1 MKPLFKVRCS
11 SLSVIMTDPKVKSA
25 VLSEGA
31 KTYLEGVAKELVYGY
46 TYRPTAKYMEKGKI
60 VEDQA
65 IALYNSV
72 FFTNHTKNTERR
84 ETDYLTGECDIFTG
98 SKIIDIKSA
107 WSLHTFPA
115 TAAMGACKEYEWQMR
130 GYMKLWDVD
139 QAEVA
144 YCLVNTPDEL
154 VGYEDPDL
162 HYVDHIDEVLRITR
176 VQYTRDRELEEK
188 MEARALAAQQ
198 YVIEAMQRIGEEHQ
212 G

>member
-11 SLSVIMTDPKVKSA
+11 SLSTIMTDPKTKGA

-46 TYRPTAKYMEKGKI
+46 TYCPTAKYMEKGTL
-60 VEDQA
+60 VEDQS

-72 FFTNHTKNTERR
+72 FFTNYSKNTERR
-84 ETDYLTGECDIFTG
+84 ETDFLTGECDIFTG

-115 TAAMGACKEYEWQMR
+115 TAAMGASKEYEWQMR

-139 QAEVA
+139 EAEVA

-176 VQYTRDRELEEK
+176 VQYIRDRELEDK

>member
-11 SLSVIMTDPKVKSA
+11 SLSTIMTDPKTKGA

-46 TYRPTAKYMEKGKI
+46 TYCPTAKYMEKGTL
-60 VEDQA
+60 VEDQS

-84 ETDYLTGECDIFTG
+84 ETEFLTGECDIFTG

-107 WSLHTFPA
+107 WSLYTFPA
-115 TAAMGACKEYEWQMR
+115 TAAMGASKEYEWQMR
-130 GYMKLWDVD
+130 GYMRLWDVD
-139 QAEVA
+139 EAEVA

-176 VQYTRDRELEEK
+176 VQYTRDRELEDK

>member
-11 SLSVIMTDPKVKSA
+11 SLSAIMTDPKTKGA

-46 TYRPTAKYMEKGKI
+46 TYSPTTKYTEKGQL

-72 FFTNHTKNTERR
+72 FFTNHAKNTERR
-84 ETDYLTGECDIFTG
+84 ELDYLTGECDIFTG
-98 SKIIDIKSA
+98 TKIIDIKSA

-115 TAAMGACKEYEWQMR
+115 TAAMGASKDYEWQMR

-139 QAEVA
+139 EAEIA

-188 MEARALAAQQ
+188 MEARARAAQE
-198 YVIEAMQRIGEEHQ
+198 YVIDAMQRIAAEHQ

>member
-11 SLSVIMTDPKVKSA
+11 SLSLIMTDPKVKSA

-46 TYRPTAKYMEKGKI
+46 THSPTAKYMEKGKI

-65 IALYNSV
+65 ISLYNSV

-84 ETDYLTGECDIFTG
+84 ETEYLTGECDIFTG
-98 SKIIDIKSA
+98 AKIIDIKSA

-139 QAEVA
+139 EAEVA

-162 HYVDHIDEVLRITR
+162 HYVDRIDEVLRITR

>member
-1 MKPLFKVRCS
+1 
-11 SLSVIMTDPKVKSA
+11 MTDPKVKSA

>member
-11 SLSVIMTDPKVKSA
+11 SLSTIMTDPKTKGA

-46 TYRPTAKYMEKGKI
+46 TYCPTAKYMEKGTL
-60 VEDQA
+60 VEDQS

-72 FFTNHTKNTERR
+72 FFTNYVKNTERR
-84 ETDYLTGECDIFTG
+84 ETDFLTGECDIFTG

-115 TAAMGACKEYEWQMR
+115 TAAMGASKEYEWQMR
-130 GYMKLWDVD
+130 GYMRLWDVD
-139 QAEVA
+139 EAEVA

-176 VQYTRDRELEEK
+176 VQYTRDRELEDK

>member
-1 MKPLFKVRCS
+1 
-11 SLSVIMTDPKVKSA
+11 MTDPKVKSA

-31 KTYLEGVAKELVYGY
+31 KTYLETVAKELVYGY
-46 TYRPTAKYMEKGKI
+46 TYSPTAKYMEKGQL
-60 VEDQA
+60 VEEQS

-72 FFTNHTKNTERR
+72 FFTSYAKNTERR
-84 ETDYLTGECDIFTG
+84 EIDFLTGECDIFTG

-115 TAAMGACKEYEWQMR
+115 TAAMGASKDYEWQMR

-139 QAEVA
+139 EAEIA

-176 VQYTRDRELEEK
+176 VQYTRDKDLEEK
-188 MEARALAAQQ
+188 MEARARAAQK
-198 YVIEAMQRIGEEHQ
+198 YVKEAMQRIAAEHQ

>member
-11 SLSVIMTDPKVKSA
+11 SLSTIMTDLKTKGA

-31 KTYLEGVAKELVYGY
+31 KTYLESVAKELVYGY
-46 TYRPTAKYMEKGKI
+46 TYSPTAKYMEKGKI

-84 ETDYLTGECDIFTG
+84 ETEYLTGECDIFTG

-139 QAEVA
+139 EAEVA

>member
-46 TYRPTAKYMEKGKI
+46 TYNPTAKYMEKGKI

-84 ETDYLTGECDIFTG
+84 ELDYLTGECDIFTG

-139 QAEVA
+139 EAEVA

-154 VGYEDPDL
+154 VGYEDADL

-188 MEARALAAQQ
+188 METRARAAQE
-198 YVIEAMQRIGEEHQ
+198 YVIEAMQRIAAEHQ

>member
-11 SLSVIMTDPKVKSA
+11 SLSTIMTDPKTKGA

-46 TYRPTAKYMEKGKI
+46 TYCPTAKYMEKGTL
-60 VEDQA
+60 VEDQS

-72 FFTNHTKNTERR
+72 FFTNYTKNTERR
-84 ETDYLTGECDIFTG
+84 ETDFLTGECDIFTG

-115 TAAMGACKEYEWQMR
+115 TAAMGASKEYEWQMR
-130 GYMKLWDVD
+130 GYMRLWDVD
-139 QAEVA
+139 EAEVA

-176 VQYTRDRELEEK
+176 VQYTRDRELEDK

>member
-1 MKPLFKVRCS
+1 
-11 SLSVIMTDPKVKSA
+11 MTDPKTKGA

-46 TYRPTAKYMEKGKI
+46 TYCPTAKYMEKGTL
-60 VEDQA
+60 VEDQS

-72 FFTNHTKNTERR
+72 FFTNYVKNTERR
-84 ETDYLTGECDIFTG
+84 ETDFLTGECDIFTG

-115 TAAMGACKEYEWQMR
+115 TAAMGASKEYEWQMR
-130 GYMKLWDVD
+130 GYMRLWDVD
-139 QAEVA
+139 EAEVA

-176 VQYTRDRELEEK
+176 VQYTRDRELEDK

>member
-11 SLSVIMTDPKVKSA
+11 SLSTIMTDPKTKGA

-46 TYRPTAKYMEKGKI
+46 TYCPTAKYMEKGTL
-60 VEDQA
+60 VEDQS

-84 ETDYLTGECDIFTG
+84 ETEFLTGECDIFTG

-115 TAAMGACKEYEWQMR
+115 TAAMGASKEYEWQMR
-130 GYMKLWDVD
+130 GYMRLWDVD
-139 QAEVA
+139 EAEVA

-176 VQYTRDRELEEK
+176 VQYTRDRELEDK

-198 YVIEAMQRIGEEHQ
+198 YVIEAMQRIGEEHK

>member
-11 SLSVIMTDPKVKSA
+11 SLSTIMTDPKTKGA

-46 TYRPTAKYMEKGKI
+46 TYCPTAKYMEKGTL
-60 VEDQA
+60 VEDQS

-72 FFTNHTKNTERR
+72 FFTNYTKNTERR
-84 ETDYLTGECDIFTG
+84 ETDFLTGECDIFTG

-115 TAAMGACKEYEWQMR
+115 TAAMGASKEYEWQMR
-130 GYMKLWDVD
+130 GYMRLWDVD
-139 QAEVA
+139 EAEVA

-162 HYVDHIDEVLRITR
+162 HYVDHIDEVLRVTR
-176 VQYTRDRELEEK
+176 VQYTRDRELEDK

>member
-1 MKPLFKVRCS
+1 VKPLFKVRCS
-11 SLSVIMTDPKVKSA
+11 SLSTIMTDPKTKGA

-46 TYRPTAKYMEKGKI
+46 TYCPTAKYMEKGTL
-60 VEDQA
+60 VEDQS

-72 FFTNHTKNTERR
+72 FFTNYTKNTERR
-84 ETDYLTGECDIFTG
+84 ETDFLTGECDIFTG

-115 TAAMGACKEYEWQMR
+115 TAAMGASKEYEWQMR

-139 QAEVA
+139 EAEVA

-162 HYVDHIDEVLRITR
+162 HYVDHIDEVLRVTR
-176 VQYTRDRELEEK
+176 VQYTRDRELEDK
-188 MEARALAAQQ
+188 MEARALAAQK

>member
-11 SLSVIMTDPKVKSA
+11 SLSLIMTDSKVKSA

-46 TYRPTAKYMEKGKI
+46 TYSPTAKYMEKGQL
-60 VEDQA
+60 VEEQS

-72 FFTNHTKNTERR
+72 FFTSYAKNTERR
-84 ETDYLTGECDIFTG
+84 ETDFLTGECDIFTG

-115 TAAMGACKEYEWQMR
+115 TAAMGASKDYEWQMR

-139 QAEVA
+139 EAEVA

-176 VQYTRDRELEEK
+176 VRYTRDRELEEK
-188 MEARALAAQQ
+188 MEVRALAAQQ
-198 YVIEAMQRIGEEHQ
+198 FVIEAMQRIGEEHQ